1 MTATNGAGAAGAAS
15 ASDNLRP
22 PHHARQCQCGARL
35 AASNRSGVC
44 QGCANSKTCP
54 DCGCRVSYN
63 ATRCRTHANAI
74 YNSDPVSRAAKSA
87 TMRRRFADPS
97 YRDAHIALSRAG
109 TARLMEQPGE
119 REKRA
124 AAGRAN
130 GLRNLEATRSP
141 EVRARAGRAISAT
154 KLAHIPDEY
163 RGMYR
168 ELKPAGYT
176 AAEREQMV
184 LEQRERDRAEAGQ
197 RVANAMTRQRIRA
210 EREKAQAY

>member
-1 MTATNGAGAAGAAS
+1 MTATNGAGAAGAVS
-15 ASDNLRP
+15 ASDNLCP
-22 PHHARQCQCGARL
+22 STCARHCQCGARL

-44 QGCANSKTCP
+44 QGCAHSKTCP
-54 DCGCRVSYN
+54 DCGCRISYK

-74 YNSDPVSRAAKSA
+74 YNADPDSRAAKSA
-87 TMRRRFADPS
+87 TMRRRFADPE
-97 YRDAHIALSRAG
+97 YRAAHLESARAG
-109 TARLMEQPGE
+109 TARLLAQPGE

-130 GLRNLEATRSP
+130 GRRNIEATRTA
-141 EVRARAGRAISAT
+141 EVRARAGRSISKT

-168 ELKPAGYT
+168 ELKSAGYT

-197 RVANAMTRQRIRA
+197 RVANAMARQRIRA